1 MEFDEKFNEAMIKI
15 DNILKN
21 DYNPKNLKKFLDGFK
36 LEKSIEDR
44 RNKKIEESILNGNK
58 FYFEEPRKKIVNLYE
73 IKEHNE
79 KVYKFKAN
87 RIINNELKQIQMKQ
101 LENEYLNKIE
111 KQYKKNIKTGG
122 SYDKK
127 DFEEKYNNIKVKEFS
142 RLVNK
147 INQDK
152 ISKDKIKKNK
162 NNNFNSDISQISN
175 IVNNSPE
182 RDFNTIDMSLFNNNN
197 INKNRSSSQK
207 LSKRTNNNKNILNTR
222 NIIPHIP
229 PSKSIESKI
238 NEYNNNIK
246 AKNNIKNKLL
256 NQNGKY
262 NKMRLYSSGSNAV
275 NMSTIKK
282 SNKLTKIPKNS
293 FTKQENKYNIDIRKP
308 LDIKPDYLHQKDL
321 KLFQKP
327 TKKIYE
333 INKNNKFMNKE
344 KFLNNIHNLKYQA
357 DKFEEQAKKQEQLM
371 KINHGNKY
379 NINQYEKVSN
389 LLVDSIST
397 KLALLNQLNFTD
409 E

>member
-79 KVYKFKAN
+79 KVSKFKAK

-152 ISKDKIKKNK
+152 ISKEKIKKNK
-162 NNNFNSDISQISN
+162 NFVSDISQISN

-282 SNKLTKIPKNS
+282 SNKLQKIPKNS
-293 FTKQENKYNIDIRKP
+293 FQKQENKYNIDIRKP

-371 KINHGNKY
+371 KINHGSKY

>member
-127 DFEEKYNNIKVKEFS
+127 NFEEKYNNIKVKEFS

-152 ISKDKIKKNK
+152 ISKEKNKKNK
-162 NNNFNSDISQISN
+162 NFVSDISQISN

-282 SNKLTKIPKNS
+282 SNKLQKIPKNS
-293 FTKQENKYNIDIRKP
+293 FQKQENKYNIDIRKP

-357 DKFEEQAKKQEQLM
+357 DKFEEQAKKQEQLI
-371 KINHGNKY
+371 KINHGSKY

>member
-79 KVYKFKAN
+79 KVSKFKAK

-127 DFEEKYNNIKVKEFS
+127 NFEEKYNNIKVKEFS

-152 ISKDKIKKNK
+152 I
-162 NNNFNSDISQISN
+162 
-175 IVNNSPE
+175 
-182 RDFNTIDMSLFNNNN
+182 
-197 INKNRSSSQK
+197 
-207 LSKRTNNNKNILNTR
+207 
-222 NIIPHIP
+222 
-229 PSKSIESKI
+229 
-238 NEYNNNIK
+238 
-246 AKNNIKNKLL
+246 
-256 NQNGKY
+256 
-262 NKMRLYSSGSNAV
+262 
-275 NMSTIKK
+275 
-282 SNKLTKIPKNS
+282 
-293 FTKQENKYNIDIRKP
+293 
-308 LDIKPDYLHQKDL
+308 
-321 KLFQKP
+321 
-327 TKKIYE
+327 
-333 INKNNKFMNKE
+333 
-344 KFLNNIHNLKYQA
+344 
-357 DKFEEQAKKQEQLM
+357 
-371 KINHGNKY
+371 
-379 NINQYEKVSN
+379 
-389 LLVDSIST
+389 
-397 KLALLNQLNFTD
+397 
-409 E
+409 

>member
-79 KVYKFKAN
+79 KVSKFKAK

-238 NEYNNNIK
+238 NEYNNNVK
-246 AKNNIKNKLL
+246 VKNNIKNKLL

-327 TKKIYE
+327 NKKIYE
-333 INKNNKFMNKE
+333 INKNNKFMNRE

-371 KINHGNKY
+371 KINHGSKY